1 MFYHSSC
8 LIRNTRRGSS
18 MYRVL
23 SCNQH
28 LPIQM
33 SIIFSFSLGNKSLNC
48 IEHVP
53 LLWVFP
59 HESVLRFYSEF
70 FTLRSPL
77 GDSTP
82 PLPASWVSLRA
93 LAGFSV
99 TCQATSPPPVQPN
112 IMYALS
118 HLPDPASVLG
128 EWSCSPHLI
137 SFTIYTG
144 DATQMQY
151 IQDKTHLLFTK
162 DCLLFLGDSRK
173 PRSTPWQHHIPQGF
187 HV

>member
-82 PLPASWVSLRA
+82 SLCVAFEGLPINMLHASLVKRR
-93 LAGFSV
+93 
-99 TCQATSPPPVQPN
+99 
-112 IMYALS
+112 
-118 HLPDPASVLG
+118 
-128 EWSCSPHLI
+128 ECSPSQI
-137 SFTIYTG
+137 NWI
-144 DATQMQY
+144 
-151 IQDKTHLLFTK
+151 
-162 DCLLFLGDSRK
+162 FLGI
-173 PRSTPWQHHIPQGF
+173 RSLS
-187 HV
+187 